1 MIRTIRAYMSHPGAI
16 SPRSA
21 MIRGM
26 SRLAFAAVIALAGC
40 TGCVGCSKAQKDG
53 GTTGG
58 AGMTAPKGGGDQ
70 VAVPGGDKVAVP
82 GGDQTTGAPENNA
95 QFRLS
100 PDEGKLAIELPVN
113 AKPGAEVSAKI
124 VLTAADKYK
133 VNEEFPT
140 KLTLETTKGVTLSK
154 AVLKAGGSDKDK
166 GDADVFNDKQLAFVV
181 KLTPAENGT
190 YTINGNLKFAVC
202 DRAGSQ
208 CLPKKEPIAIQVA
221 AK

>member
-1 MIRTIRAYMSHPGAI
+1 
-16 SPRSA
+16 

-53 GTTGG
+53 DTTNKTV
-58 AGMTAPKGGGDQ
+58 TAPKGGDDM
-70 VAVPGGDKVAVP
+70 VAVPGGAKTP
-82 GGDQTTGAPENNA
+82 GEQATTGAPENNA

-140 KLTLETTKGVTLSK
+140 KLTLETTKGVTISK